1 MTIREIFPDAAGQ
14 DALAASGLDGFEA
27 LWQLESGWHEEPN
40 QRRGGWSGVTR
51 HVLAD
56 GTAVFI
62 KRQENHLC
70 RTWSHPLRGIP
81 TFFREFENIL
91 LLNRKKVAA
100 LDALFYGERRVGGKW
115 QAVLVT
121 RALDGFLSLDE
132 WLQSYP
138 DHPARSSLPAAV
150 AAAVANLHIHHLQHS
165 CLYGKHVFVSVTPT
179 NGQMFAL
186 ADIRFIDLEKLR
198 WRASR
203 RRLSAHDTD
212 QLLRHTKAW
221 TPEERAA
228 FSRHYADL
236 LSKQSSH

>member
-14 DALAASGLDGFEA
+14 DVLAASGFDGFEA
-27 LWQLESGWHEEPN
+27 LWQLEAGWHEAPN
-40 QRRGGWSGVTR
+40 ERRGGWSGVTR
-51 HVLAD
+51 HVLVD

-70 RTWSHPLRGIP
+70 RTWLHPLRGVP

-100 LDALFYGERRVGGKW
+100 LDALFYGERRAGGKW

-121 RALDGFLSLDE
+121 RALDGFLCLDE
-132 WLQSYP
+132 WLETYS
-138 DHPARSSLPAAV
+138 DHPSRASLPAAV
-150 AAAVANLHIHHLQHS
+150 AAAVAVLHSHHLQHS
-165 CLYGKHVFVSVTPT
+165 CLYGKHVFVRETPLD
-179 NGQMFAL
+179 GQAFTL

-212 QLLRHTKAW
+212 QLLRHTKGW
-221 TPEERAA
+221 TSDEREA
-228 FSRHYADL
+228 FSRHYAACV
-236 LSKQSSH
+236 SEQSGH